1 MAIVGTGVVVARS
14 ISVKRDFRRLIRG
27 RGGGEVQVVYIYIYT
42 RGDAYPDGIAEVCGV
57 RSTRGGGV
65 KLKALKPVQKGRKTK
80 EGPI

>member
-14 ISVKRDFRRLIRG
+14 ISVKRDFRRLIQEEG
-27 RGGGEVQVVYIYIYT
+27 DEVQVVYI

>member
-1 MAIVGTGVVVARS
+1 M
-14 ISVKRDFRRLIRG
+14 
-27 RGGGEVQVVYIYIYT
+27 QVVYI